1 MYPCTQAR
9 GRRGFT
15 LVEMLV
21 VLVLILVLAAIAVA
35 LVPKVSERQRA
46 AKGADQI
53 QAALLTAKQM
63 AIRDQAARG
72 VRLQPVQI
80 ITLSG
85 GPINPV
91 AGTATVSA
99 PTSGY
104 TGEALPWSILPG
116 MSVVVSDADPLN
128 PADTELFSN
137 VEVVLVTAVTANSF
151 TATGFKRQH
160 FVYSAGGQTYPPRVQ
175 VLRYV
180 RELQYIEQPD
190 DYSVLP
196 GLPSPPG
203 PPGSSSLPRPITATA
218 PPLSSMTPSA
228 VILQQVSY
236 PLPPG
241 APLPGDFSGGI
252 HFLIVG
258 GQPQMQ
264 SPGLW
269 AVQAGDYIEIKG
281 GGPMRRITTV
291 STQQPLVAIP
301 GLAPPQC
308 MADALILDLPP
319 LPFAITQAT
328 RDYRI
333 IRAPRVRQGEAPVQ
347 LPQGVAI
354 DLSVNLNQGTAS
366 LQTNQLPIDQF
377 NGTIDIL
384 FSPNGGLTGR
394 ALTASSNNKVILY
407 VRDVTLDSPTEGGP
421 TLVTI
426 YNRTGLIAAHPV
438 NTQGADPYSFT
449 RDGRSSGL

>member
-1 MYPCTQAR
+1 MHPRTQPPAR
-9 GRRGFT
+9 RGGFT

-21 VLVLILVLAAIAVA
+21 VIVLILLLAAIAVA

-63 AIRDQAARG
+63 AIRDQAPRG
-72 VRLQPVQI
+72 VRLQPMQI
-80 ITLSG
+80 ITQSQG
-85 GPINPV
+85 AINPV
-91 AGTATVSA
+91 AGSATVTA
-99 PTSGY
+99 QTSGY
-104 TGEALPWSILPG
+104 TGDGLPWSILPG

-151 TATGFKRQH
+151 TATGFRRPH
-160 FVYSAGGQTYPPRVQ
+160 VVYPPNYPPRVQ

-180 RELQYIEQPD
+180 RELQFIEQPD
-190 DYSVLP
+190 DYNVVP
-196 GLPSPPG
+196 GLPG
-203 PPGSSSLPRPITATA
+203 ATNLPRPITATA

-241 APLPGDFSGGI
+241 AVLPGDFSGGI

-258 GQPQMQ
+258 GQPVTQ

-269 AVQAGDYIEIKG
+269 LVQAGDYIEIQG
-281 GGPMRRITTV
+281 GGPMRRISSVT
-291 STQQPLVAIP
+291 TQQPLVGIP

-308 MADALILDLPP
+308 MADALVLDLPP
-319 LPFAITQAT
+319 LPFAITQPT

-333 IRAPRVRQGEAPVQ
+333 IRSPRVRQGEAPIQ

-354 DLSVNLNQGTAS
+354 DLSVNLDQGTAS
-366 LQTNQLPIDQF
+366 LLTNQLPIDPY

-394 ALTASSNNKVILY
+394 AVTASNSNKVILY

-421 TLVTI
+421 TLLTI

-438 NTQGADPYSFT
+438 NTNPGADPYSFT